1 MSRFVH
7 NLAALRHR
15 IALIDPG
22 SSVRA
27 RAVFPRQ
34 VFSLGLDNVDA
45 RLGGGLERGA
55 LHEVFAGSEE
65 DAGAAAAFALILGLR
80 GGEGAKP
87 ILWVRDDRAVR
98 NTGGLYGLG
107 LSELGADPARFVLV
121 SAPDELSTLR
131 AAADI
136 VKCGA
141 VGAVVIEPYGKA
153 GLLDLTASRRLAL
166 ASATSGVLAVVL
178 RVGAE
183 PSASAAQ
190 TRWLVTAAPST
201 PVAAN
206 APGSLALTIAL
217 LRHRGGIAAFETC
230 LEWNREQAIFAAQ
243 TRVAPAL
250 SGGISAAA
258 VFAEDHARAA

>member
-1 MSRFVH
+1 MNRFSH
-7 NLAALRHR
+7 NIAALRHR
-15 IALIDPG
+15 IALID
-22 SSVRA
+22 RA
-27 RAVFPRQ
+27 PFTLARGM
-34 VFSLGLDNVDA
+34 FSLGVDTVDV
-45 RLGGGLERGA
+45 RLGGGLERAA
-55 LHEVFAGSEE
+55 LHEVFAGAED

-80 GGEGAKP
+80 GGQGAKP

-121 SAPDELSTLR
+121 NAPDELSTLR

-141 VGAVVIEPYGKA
+141 VGAVVIEPFGKA

-178 RVGAE
+178 RIGAE
-183 PSASAAQ
+183 PSASAAK
-190 TRWLVTAAPST
+190 TRWRVTSAPST
-201 PVAAN
+201 PLAAN
-206 APGSLALTIAL
+206 APGALALTIAL

-230 LEWNREQAIFAAQ
+230 LEWNREQAICAAQ

-258 VFAEDHARAA
+258 LFGPDHARAA